1 MQEIIFLLNNPPMR
15 YAEVLLPLAMPGAL
29 TYAVPDEIAGSLSVG
44 CRVVVPLG
52 RSKFYTGIVTAVNVA
67 EPKEFE
73 AKEIA
78 LLLDDTPVVRHPQ
91 LKLWDWVADYYMCTP
106 GEVYRAAVP
115 AGLKLESETFV
126 ELSGETPDDAMQLT
140 DAEVAVL
147 QYLDHEGKRMRLA
160 DVSRNTGIRHPSAA
174 VSRLMQRGLA
184 VVSERLVERYRARRE
199 VYVAPGFDIADT
211 DATAAAFRAVSAAPK
226 QEAALLAT
234 LTMLKSERKA
244 EVPRAAVM
252 ERTGVSA
259 AIITAMSHKGVI
271 DIYRKE
277 INRFKY
283 TGPATSPLPQ
293 LSQAQ
298 SKALG
303 DIHTTMLEHAVTLLH
318 GVTSSGKTE
327 IYMHLIDYTIR
338 QGRQALMLVP
348 EIALTTQLAVR
359 LQKVFGDKVLIYH
372 SKFTD
377 NERVDLWRR
386 MLSPDPPQLI
396 LSVRSGIFLPFAQLG
411 LVIVDEEHDQSYKQ
425 TEPAPRYNGRDTA
438 IVLASMHGARTLL
451 GSATPAVETYAKARQ
466 GRYGLVE
473 LTERYGGAKMPR
485 MEIIDIKREQQKG
498 TFSANLTPA
507 ARQNIRRALE
517 SGRQAIVYLNRR
529 GYAPVAVCRTC
540 GYIAK
545 CDNCDVSLTYHRGID
560 RLQCHYCGATYP
572 LPAVCPACHDHSIEV
587 AGYGT
592 ERLDEELSLAFPD
605 ARPARMD
612 LDTTRAKD
620 SYIQIIDDFSAH
632 RADILIGTQMVTKGL
647 DFSEVSAVVIVD
659 ADATARQPDF
669 RARERA
675 FAMIEQVAGRA
686 GRRADD
692 ATPATVTVQTRQ
704 PDEPLFE
711 WAATHDYNALYRA
724 EIEDRRQFIYPPF
737 CRLIYIYFKHTERH
751 TADEAAA
758 AFATRLRQYLG
769 TRVFGPDEP
778 PVGRVQNMYV
788 RRVMLKIEPQASLE
802 KVRELLRAVHES
814 MYAWAPMRSVKCYY
828 DVDPI

>member
-1 MQEIIFLLNNPPMR
+1 MR
-15 YAEVLLPLAMPGAL
+15 YAEVLLPLAMPGPL
-29 TYAVPDEIAGSLSVG
+29 TYAVPDEIAGSVTVG

-52 RSKFYTGIVTAVNVA
+52 RSKFYTGIVTAINA
-67 EPKEFE
+67 PEPKGFE

-91 LKLWDWVADYYMCTP
+91 LKLWDWVADYYMCTS

-147 QYLDHEGKRMRLA
+147 QYLDHEGKRVRMS
-160 DVSRNTGIRHPSAA
+160 DISKNTGLRHPSAA
-174 VSRLMQRGLA
+174 VTRLMQRGLA

-199 VYVAPGFDIADT
+199 VYISPAFDISDQEAN
-211 DATAAAFRAVSAAPK
+211 AAAFRAVSGAPK
-226 QEAALLAT
+226 QEAALLALLST
-234 LTMLKSERKA
+234 LSAEHIT

-283 TGPATSPLPQ
+283 TGTAVHSLPVLSP
-293 LSQAQ
+293 AQ
-298 SKALG
+298 SDALSE
-303 DIHTTMLEHAVTLLH
+303 IHEKMRQHTVTLLH

-348 EIALTTQLAVR
+348 EIALTTQLAAR
-359 LQKVFGDKVLIYH
+359 LQQVFGDKVLIYH

-386 MLSPDPPQLI
+386 MLSPNAPQVV
-396 LSVRSGIFLPFAQLG
+396 LSVRSGIFLPFSQLG
-411 LVIVDEEHDQSYKQ
+411 LVIVDEEHDPSYKQ
-425 TEPAPRYNGRDTA
+425 TEPAPRYNGRDMA

-451 GSATPAVETYAKARQ
+451 GSATPAIETYAKTQQ

-473 LTERYGGAKMPR
+473 LSERYGGARMP
-485 MEIIDIKREQQKG
+485 EIEIVDIKREQQQG
-498 TFSANLTPA
+498 SFSANLTA
-507 ARQNIRRALE
+507 SARQNIRRALQ
-517 SGRQAIVYLNRR
+517 SGRQSIVYLNRR

-560 RLQCHYCGATYP
+560 RLQCHYCGTTYP
-572 LPAVCPACHDHSIEV
+572 LPTVCPACHDHTIEV

-592 ERLDEELSLAFPD
+592 ERLDEEMAMSFPD
-605 ARPARMD
+605 ARTLRMD

-620 SYIQIIDDFSAH
+620 SYIQLIDDFSAH
-632 RADILIGTQMVTKGL
+632 RSDILVGTQMVTKGL
-647 DFSEVSAVVIVD
+647 DFSDVSAVVIVN

-692 ATPATVTVQTRQ
+692 DTPARVTVQTRE
-704 PDEPLFE
+704 PESPLFS
-711 WAATHDYNALYRA
+711 WIIGHDYHALYEA
-724 EIEDRRQFIYPPF
+724 ETADRRQFVYPPF
-737 CRLIYIYFKHTERH
+737 CRLIYIYFKHTDRH
-751 TADEAAA
+751 IADEAATA
-758 AFATRLRQYLG
+758 YATRLRQYLG
-769 TRVFGPDEP
+769 NRVFGPDEP

-788 RRVMLKIEPQASLE
+788 RRVMLKIEPQASLQ

-814 MYAWAPMRSVKCYY
+814 MYAWAPMRSVRCYY
-828 DVDPI
+828 DVDPM